1 MPSRI
6 MITVPNTTAAS
17 GSASGFDHSSQPAP
31 AASVASTPIRAHQ
44 KR

>member
-1 MPSRI
+1 MPSSI
-6 MITVPNTTAAS
+6 MTMTPNTTAAS
-17 GSASGFDHSSQPAP
+17 RSASGVDHSSQPAP